1 MIKEIIV
8 INNNYNAIPD
18 DLDKF
23 TFLTIYFPLNCCK
36 KKKKEVEIH
45 IYYNNITLWF
55 TNNLDFENWFFYWG
69 NHKSKRLYL

>member
-8 INNNYNAIPD
+8 INNNYSAIPD

-36 KKKKEVEIH
+36 KKRKLKDIF
-45 IYYNNITLWF
+45 IITTL
-55 TNNLDFENWFFYWG
+55 FYG
-69 NHKSKRLYL
+69 LPIIKTLKTGSFIEAIIRARLYL